1 MSLRSTAL
9 SFLGVLRRVFALR
22 RLVRIVAGLIL
33 LLGLLR
39 VVHVWRRPKPVPP
52 TAAALEHARHVT
64 ITRDRYGVPHI
75 VGDSDADAAFGL
87 AYAHAEDDFPT
98 IQDSL
103 VAARGQLGRLLLSKD
118 ALINDYYTS
127 LVRVHEQVEAGYE
140 SLEPTTQ
147 AVLQGY
153 ADGLN
158 YYAAKHPTE
167 VDTRFL
173 PYEGRDVARGFAHK
187 LPFMV
192 GVVSAL
198 QKLMGG
204 QVRAVGDV
212 TDVLAAI
219 APLSSRQA
227 PATALGSNGHA
238 VHRSRSSDDVTRLN
252 VNSHQPWE
260 GPVTWYEAHIKSGQG
275 WNTIGGVFPG
285 SPLILHG
292 HNEKLG
298 WAHTVNAPDLVDV
311 YRLTMHPDKP
321 LHYRYGDSWQ
331 PLTVKQA
338 PLPIDTGLF
347 EITLHRDVY
356 FSVHGPVVK
365 TDAGYFALR
374 YSGHEGLIRA
384 SEQWFKMN
392 KAQTLAEW
400 QAAMRLLSLPMF
412 NTVYADRDNVYYVY
426 NARIP
431 DRAPVA
437 DYSRV
442 LPGDDPRLVWDRYLP
457 FERLP
462 QIQNPASGFVLSC
475 NSTPFAATEGPE
487 NPRPDDFPATALIE
501 REPTNRSLRTLKLL
515 SGTAKLSRQDFLT
528 MKWDRKY
535 DPAAPIYPKVIK
547 PLLQSYT
554 PKTPAETQALELL
567 RTWDG
572 GTDED
577 SVPASVATLA
587 IRHIFY
593 MHDLDGDKMLT
604 KDPVEAFQRAVRFL
618 LKHYGR
624 VDVPLGQLQ
633 RLRHG
638 SGRDAIDLPL
648 GGGADILNAAYTKKR
663 GGQLVGIQGDSYVLI
678 VDFAADGVHSQSI
691 HQYGAS
697 LRSGS
702 PHYSDQAPLFVKR
715 QLKETYFHPA
725 DLAKN
730 TEASYQP

>member
-1 MSLRSTAL
+1 MSLRSSVL
-9 SFLGVLRRVFALR
+9 SVARSLGRLFTLR
-22 RLVRIVAGLIL
+22 RLLRIVAGLL
-33 LLGLLR
+33 LVIGLLR
-39 VVHVWRRPKPVPP
+39 VVHVWRRPKLPAPS
-52 TAAALEHARHVT
+52 AAAVAHAAHVT
-64 ITRDRYGVPHI
+64 ITRDRWGVPHI

-98 IQDSL
+98 IQGAL
-103 VAARGQLGRLLLSKD
+103 VAARGQLGRLRVSKD
-118 ALINDYYTS
+118 ALINDYYVS
-127 LVRVHEQVEAGYE
+127 LVRVHEQVDAQYE
-140 SLEPTTQ
+140 SLEPATR

-153 ADGLN
+153 AEGLN
-158 YYAAKHPTE
+158 YYVAKHPQE
-167 VDTRFL
+167 ADSRFL

-192 GVVSAL
+192 GVVTAL
-198 QKLMGG
+198 QKLFTG

-212 TDVLAAI
+212 TDVVAI
-219 APLSSRQA
+219 APTGVART
-227 PATALGSNGHA
+227 PATALGSNAHA
-238 VHRSRSSDDVTRLN
+238 VLRSRSSDDVTRLN

-260 GPVTWYEAHIKSGQG
+260 GPVTWYEAHITSRQG
-275 WNTIGGVFPG
+275 WNMVGGVFPG

-292 HNEKLG
+292 HNATLG

-311 YRLTMHPDKP
+311 YQLTMHPQKP
-321 LHYRYGDSWQ
+321 LHYRYGDAWM

-356 FSVHGPVVK
+356 FSQHGPVVK

-374 YSGHEGLIRA
+374 YAGHGGLIRA

-392 KAQTLAEW
+392 KAQTLQQW
-400 QAAMRLLSLPMF
+400 QDAMRLLAIPMF
-412 NTVYADRDNVYYVY
+412 NTVYADRDNAYYVY
-426 NARIP
+426 NALLP

-437 DYSRV
+437 DYTRV

-462 QIQNPASGFVLSC
+462 QILNPQSGFVLSC
-475 NSTPFAATEGPE
+475 NSTPFAATAGPE
-487 NPRPDDFPATALIE
+487 NPKPDDFPATASIE

-515 SGTAKLSRQDFLT
+515 GGTEKLSRQDFLR
-528 MKWDRKY
+528 MKWDRRY
-535 DPAAPIYPKVIK
+535 DPAAPIYPKLFA
-547 PLLQSYT
+547 PLLQSYK
-554 PKTPAETQALELL
+554 PAGPAEAQALELL
-567 RTWDG
+567 RGWDG

-577 SVPASVATLA
+577 SVAASVATLA

-593 MHDLDGDKMLT
+593 QHDLDGDHMLT

-618 LKHYGR
+618 VKHYGR
-624 VDVPLGQLQ
+624 VDVPLGTLQ

-648 GGGADILNAAYTKKR
+648 GGGADILNAAYTKKQ
-663 GGQLVGIQGDSYVLI
+663 GGQLVGIQGDSYVMI
-678 VDFAADGVHSQSI
+678 VDFAADGPHSQSI

-702 PHYSDQAPLFVKR
+702 RHYSDQAPLFVKR
-715 QLKETYFHPA
+715 QLKETYFRPE
-725 DLAKN
+725 DLAQN
-730 TEASYQP
+730 SEASYKP